1 VFVAW
6 RDLRFA
12 KGRFALMGVVVVLM
26 TLLVTLVSGLTAG
39 LARGSTS
46 AITGLNA
53 DHVAFA
59 APADGQSPS
68 FTESS
73 VTAQQ
78 WHRWATVP
86 GVESA
91 DPVGISTTKASTHAG
106 TAAVSAFGVQPG
118 SRLAPEPGRLG
129 PGQVVLSTGAADALS
144 AHAGQRVTLSGQT
157 LRVAGVAGDASFSH
171 TPVAWLSL
179 GDWQHA
185 THETGDAT
193 AIALSTNGHAN
204 LPAADSRLGTDTVTR
219 SAATSAIGSFTSEN
233 NSLQLMRGLL
243 FAISAL
249 VIGAF
254 FTVWTIQRS
263 RDVAVLKALGAT
275 TRYLLRDALGQ
286 ALVLLGLGTVIGAGI
301 AAGAGALV
309 AGTVP
314 FLLSIGTIVIPT
326 VVMIAL
332 GLAGAGL
339 AIRRI
344 TSVDPLSAL
353 SAH

>member
-1 VFVAW
+1 
-6 RDLRFA
+6 
-12 KGRFALMGVVVVLM
+12 MI
-26 TLLVTLVSGLTAG
+26 SGLTAG
-39 LARGSTS
+39 LGRDATS
-46 AITGLNA
+46 AITGLTA
-53 DHVAFA
+53 DHVAFS

-86 GVESA
+86 GVASA
-91 DPVGISTTKASTHAG
+91 DPMGVSTTKAGTQSN

-118 SRLAPEPGRLG
+118 SRLAPDAGQLG
-129 PGQVVLSTGAADALS
+129 AGQVVLSTGAAEALS
-144 AHAGQRVTLSGQT
+144 AHAGQRVTVAGQT
-157 LRVAGVAGDASFSH
+157 LRVAAVAGDVSFSH

-179 GDWQHA
+179 GDWQRA
-185 THETGDAT
+185 THAEGAAT
-193 AIALSTNGHAN
+193 AVALSTDGQAN
-204 LPAADSRLGTDTVTR
+204 LPAADARLRTDTVTR
-219 SAATSAIGSFTSEN
+219 SAAKAAIGSYTSEN
-233 NSLQLMRGLL
+233 GSLQLMRALL
-243 FAISAL
+243 FVISAL

-275 TRYLLRDALGQ
+275 TAYLLRDALGQ
-286 ALVLLGLGTVIGAGI
+286 ALVLLALGTVIGAGI
-301 AAGAGALV
+301 AAGIGALA

-314 FLLSIGTIVIPT
+314 FLLSLGTVVAPA
-326 VVMIAL
+326 VVMIVL

-344 TSVDPLSAL
+344 TSVDPLTAL
-353 SAH
+353 STH